1 MENQFRCKNERRRIK
16 VAGQNAINGI
26 DYLEVASADQ
36 KTLNVSFLLFLPGQ
50 PDEVPSGGAALTK
63 NNVRI
68 EGGARVRDIQV
79 KSVSAT
85 DNVLTVVVT
94 DRGDFC
100 NYTLRIVASPTS
112 AAPPPGFDPQ
122 LSAVDFSFKVE
133 CPTDFDCQQTAVCL
147 PDKLTEPDINYLAK
161 DYASFRRLIL
171 DRLSAILPAWR
182 ERNPADSQIALVEM
196 LAYAGDHL
204 SYFQDAV
211 ATEAYLG
218 TARRRIS
225 VRRHARALDYFIHD
239 GTNARVWVSIE
250 IPQGSGAHGKMLPAG
265 TRLLTRGSDAKVA
278 VADADLDKALAE
290 QPTVFETVHD
300 LALNSAHTSIS
311 FYTWSDTE
319 CCLPK
324 GSTRATLL
332 DGPLLALKPG
342 DVLIFEEGL
351 SPTTGNPADA
361 DPSHKQA
368 VRLKSVEKRVDP
380 LQSGDPPG
388 TKPVLDIEWLGDDAL
403 AFPLCL
409 TAIVPDES
417 GKPVEREISIARGNV
432 VLADHGLTLNGESLI
447 PPVVPESGDYR
458 PQLRLGDISFRVA
471 YNDQT
476 ARQMSAA
483 GALDQD
489 PRGALPVVSLG
500 NGGEQW
506 EARRDL
512 LNSDRFATDFVVEME
527 RDLTAHLRFGDDL
540 IAGKKPDGGTTLV
553 ASYRVG
559 NGLAGN
565 IGAEALARV
574 VTDLNGID
582 RVRNPMPARGGDDPE
597 TMEEV
602 RQFAPQ
608 AFRTQQRAVTEAD
621 WAVVAQR
628 HPQVQKAAAR
638 FRWFGSWYTVSI
650 TIDRKGG
657 LPVKRD
663 PRFLQEIRQHL
674 EQFRVAGYDLEI
686 NDPVPVP
693 LDIVLTICVK
703 PGYFRSNVKEALLR
717 VFSRFDLQDG
727 GRGFFHPDNFTFG
740 QPVYL
745 SRIYQTALSVAGVA
759 SAEAKTFKRFGR
771 LPNNEIDNA
780 AITPAPLEIVKLDN
794 DPSLRENG
802 RIDFD
807 MQGGL

>member
-1 MENQFRCKNERRRIK
+1 MDTQFRCKNKHRRVR
-16 VAGQNAINGI
+16 VLGQNTVNGI

-36 KTLNVSFLLFLPGQ
+36 KTLNVSFLLNLPGQ

-68 EGGARVRDIQV
+68 EGGERVRDIQV
-79 KSVSAT
+79 QSVSAA

-94 DRGDFC
+94 DRGDFS

-122 LSAVDFSFKVE
+122 LSSVDFSFKVD
-133 CPTDFDCQQTAVCL
+133 CPSEFDCQQTAVC
-147 PDKLTEPDINYLAK
+147 PPEKLVEPDINYLAK

-171 DRLSAILPAWR
+171 DRLSAIMPAWS
-182 ERNPADSQIALVEM
+182 ERNPADAQIALVEM
-196 LAYAGDHL
+196 LAYVGDHL

-225 VRRHARALDYFIHD
+225 VRRHARSLDYFIHD

-278 VADADLDKALAE
+278 VANADLDKALAE
-290 QPTVFETVHD
+290 QPTVFETVHE

-319 CCLPK
+319 CCLLK
-324 GSTRATLL
+324 GSTRATLR
-332 DGPLLALKPG
+332 DDPLLALKPG
-342 DVLIFEEGL
+342 DVLIFEEVL

-361 DPSHKQA
+361 DPSHRQA
-368 VRLKSVEKRVDP
+368 VRLTRAEKGVDKLENNTPIVE
-380 LQSGDPPG
+380 
-388 TKPVLDIEWLGDDAL
+388 IEWLGDDAL
-403 AFPLCL
+403 TFPLCL
-409 TAIVPDES
+409 SAAVPDASNKLVDKETS
-417 GKPVEREISIARGNV
+417 VARGNV
-432 VLADHGLTLNGESLI
+432 VLADHGLTLDNELLI
-447 PPVVPESGDYR
+447 PPVVPQTGSYR
-458 PQLRLGDISFRVA
+458 PQLRVGDITFRVA
-471 YNDQT
+471 YDDQG
-476 ARQMSAA
+476 ARQQSAA
-483 GALDQD
+483 SALDQD
-489 PRGALPVVSLG
+489 PRRALPVVSL
-500 NGGEQW
+500 NDGGEAW

-565 IGAEALARV
+565 IGAGALARV

-582 RVRNPMPARGGDDPE
+582 RVRNPRPARGGDDPE
-597 TMEEV
+597 TMEEA

-621 WAVVAQR
+621 WAEVAQR

-657 LPVKRD
+657 SPVKGD
-663 PRFLQEIRQHL
+663 AKFLQEIRQHL
-674 EQFRVAGYDLEI
+674 EQFRIAGYDLEI
-686 NDPVPVP
+686 NDPVTVP
-693 LDIVLTICVK
+693 LDILLTVCVK
-703 PGYFRSNVKEALLR
+703 PGYFRSNVKQALLQ
-717 VFSRFDLQDG
+717 VFSRFDLQGG

-745 SRIYQTALSVAGVA
+745 SRVYQTAMSVAGVA
-759 SAEAKTFKRFGR
+759 SVDAKTFKRFGKR
-771 LPNNEIDNA
+771 PSNEIDNA
-780 AITPAPLEIVKLDN
+780 AITPASLEIVKLDN
-794 DPSLRENG
+794 DPSLPENG